1 MKNFS
6 EIDESIL
13 DATSTKI
20 SNAKSDIK
28 EIVKR
33 NKLIKKMI
41 DNRFILNAMSSD
53 TLKLKGGSDET
64 HDFIGNE
71 IRFGDFVL
79 WSPYGQLG
87 WGNPDV
93 GFIVGESNDGEFKVC
108 TSLSFANTDFED
120 PLMECPIVD
129 VKTDCII
136 VLSRLD
142 NIKSYDGVGRKLFK

>member
-1 MKNFS
+1 MINFS
-6 EIDESIL
+6 DINEGIL
-13 DATSTKI
+13 DRTSSKINTTKTEL
-20 SNAKSDIK
+20 K
-28 EIVKR
+28 EMVKR

-41 DNRFILNAMSSD
+41 DNRFLLNTMISD
-53 TLKLKGGSDET
+53 TMKLKAGADKT

-79 WSPYGQLG
+79 WNTYGQFG
-87 WGNPDV
+87 WGQPDV
-93 GFIVGESNDGEFKVC
+93 GFIVGESNDGKFKVC

-129 VKTDCII
+129 VRTDCII

-142 NIKSYDGVGRKLFK
+142 NIKSYDAVGRKLFK